1 MPTIADPATAVV
13 IGFSTAFDT
22 ALDRIEVLRPIDSA
36 VLVVACFCCCCIETL
51 LFIIDIVGVIKLLL
65 CDVVNADADE
75 AKRSTALVAENIF
88 IIVVNCMSIYY
99 GNSYNFSRLIP
110 SLVLFN
116 STISN

>member
-1 MPTIADPATAVV
+1 MPKIADPATAVV

-36 VLVVACFCCCCIETL
+36 VLDVVCCCCIETL
-51 LFIIDIVGVIKLLL
+51 LFIVDIVGVIILLL
-65 CDVVNADADE
+65 CVVVNADADE
-75 AKRSTALVAENIF
+75 AKRSTPLVAENIF
-88 IIVVNCMSIYY
+88 IIVCKLCWY